1 MKQGNF
7 EYDKCNIVR
16 TELSRHLKVESLQK
30 AYTKKGTDKKRQM
43 VGLQVKALSFLIVS
57 NWCSDYLISALPQ
70 PIFELCYCKVEFVH
84 ILTETCH
91 SQ

>member
-30 AYTKKGTDKKRQM
+30 AYTKKGTDKKVRWLDYKSK
-43 VGLQVKALSFLIVS
+43 LQVSLLF
-57 NWCSDYLISALPQ
+57 
-70 PIFELCYCKVEFVH
+70 
-84 ILTETCH
+84 
-91 SQ
+91 